1 VSVFLFSCPY
11 DIFVISFKL
20 NLMQTFVFKFGYK
33 MFILKKH
40 AILVILFLQ
49 NHLIRTEVSN
59 TKEVKKMIAKDL
71 VPLVHLFKSILGNL
85 NGSLSEK
92 EFSSVKRY
100 FTKLVIHRNKKV
112 KSDRNLK
119 TSEKSSRIIE

>member
-1 VSVFLFSCPY
+1 MSERIFIYLAIRFF
-11 DIFVISFKL
+11 FVISFQL
-20 NLMQTFVFKFGYK
+20 NSVK

-59 TKEVKKMIAKDL
+59 TKEVKTMINKDL
-71 VPLVHLFKSILGNL
+71 VPLVHLFKSILGNM
-85 NGSLSEK
+85 NGSLNER

-100 FTKLVIHRNKKV
+100 FTKLVIHRNKKI
-112 KSDRNLK
+112 KSDSHLK
-119 TSEKSSRIIE
+119 SSEKTRRIIE